1 MEPWLDKAA
10 FFSQFP
16 DTWSMEKENNYREA
30 VKTQKRKIVVLDDDP
45 TGIQTVHDIY
55 VYTDWSRES
64 MLRGLEGKEGV
75 FFILTNSRAMSREKT
90 VQVHR
95 EIAQNL
101 MEASGKA
108 GTDFLLVS
116 RGDSTL
122 RGHYPVE
129 TQTLREVLEAEG
141 MQIDGEIL
149 CPFFEEGG
157 RYTANDVHY
166 LELEGGRLQPVG
178 VSEFAK
184 DSSFSYESSD
194 LKEWIEEKYEGRVG
208 KQEVLTVTLEELRA
222 YDLPSIAKKLTGV
235 SGFGKVV
242 VNALCYTDLKVFV
255 TALIQAMAQGKRY
268 LFRSAASLVRV
279 LGGIEERP
287 LLEGKELPIQ
297 KENAAG
303 GLVVAGSHVQRTT
316 AQLEALR
323 KREGIHFLEFSVMDA
338 AEEEKF
344 REEIKRT
351 GNEVTRLLQKGE
363 SVVLYT
369 SRQRIDAPDRTREEN
384 LALSVRISE
393 AVTEIVAG
401 LPLIPRYLVAKGGI
415 TSSDIGTKAL
425 GVKRAFVPGQIL
437 PGVPVWITG
446 EESRFPG
453 IPYII
458 FPGNVGTEDALLR
471 VVEKLERCHVQAE
484 SSNDSSS

>member
-10 FFSQFP
+10 IFSQFP
-16 DTWSMEKENNYREA
+16 DTWSLEKENNYREA
-30 VKTQKRKIVVLDDDP
+30 VKTQKKKIVVLDDDP

-64 MLRGLEGKEGV
+64 MLRGLKGKEGV

-90 VQVHR
+90 VQVHQ

-166 LELEGGRLQPVG
+166 LELEGGTMQPVG
-178 VSEFAK
+178 ISEFAK

-222 YDLPSIAKKLTGV
+222 YDLPCIVKKLTGV

-287 LLEGKELPIQ
+287 LLEGKELPIK

-323 KREGIHFLEFSVMDA
+323 KREGMHFLEFSVIDA

-344 REEIKRT
+344 RKEIKRT
-351 GNEVTRLLQKGE
+351 GNEVSRLLQKGE

-458 FPGNVGTEDALLR
+458 FPGNVGTADALLR
-471 VVEKLERCHVQAE
+471 VVEKLERETQSE
-484 SSNDSSS
+484 RL